1 MNGKPNTAILPV
13 SGWWTA
19 QYLCSDD
26 QNTAIPNRSF
36 LLGKGFLVIK
46 GRGVVW
52 VESRSLGTLSGAM
65 RQAGGSSKELLC
77 RVLSWEQSK

>member
-1 MNGKPNTAILPV
+1 MANQTQPSSLCLGGGQLNTFALMIKTPLFQTDL
-13 SGWWTA
+13 SSLEKA
-19 QYLCSDD
+19 
-26 QNTAIPNRSF
+26 
-36 LLGKGFLVIK
+36 FLVIR

-77 RVLSWEQSK
+77 RALSWEQSK